1 MESTSIYAEYLQLT
15 KQYQTKYGKST
26 IVLLQVGAFFEVYG
40 FLSSKESS
48 LDTQIQE
55 FSQICSLNISEKKA
69 TFENR
74 QVIIAGFRDY
84 TLDKYIQRLSENGY
98 TSVVYVQEKTGKTIT
113 RVLDTIH
120 SPGTYLSQEI
130 ETNVLTNNIACIWM
144 DTFTKK
150 TIKTMVC
157 GIAIANI
164 FTGKSFLTEFQEP
177 FLIQPTT
184 FDDLERIITI
194 HAPSEVVFIYNS
206 SFDNE
211 SVKSILQFSGLSN
224 CARIIHKVS
233 VESSEKATNCMQQ
246 KYVDHILST
255 FYGAKS
261 MNGCQELQMYPTA
274 TQAFCYLLDFVQEHN
289 PNLVRNIEI
298 PRFQTTSN
306 VILANHTLKQLNI
319 LNPDSN
325 AINSSVASFLN
336 RCQSAMGKR
345 IFHAQL
351 VSPTTDTVWLNQEY
365 AATRNMLESDNYE
378 MVVPLRKLLG
388 QVCDIEKICRQLVVR
403 KLVPSSIAQLY
414 KSIGIAQQLWTCLG
428 ENTKIQQHL
437 TQDSIEIMCSTLI
450 QFLDTH
456 LWINRCSSVSSLSS
470 FEESIVK
477 PGVCEQLDKALTL
490 YQNNQTLFA
499 KIHSGL
505 NEAIR
510 INEQGTGTGTGKE
523 VEYVKIH
530 ETEKSGLTLQITKK
544 RGLILKKIAQNK
556 GSSTILDIPG
566 TSWTDFRLVTASSNA
581 DEIVFPLL
589 TTICNELLY
598 QKESLNKWIAFAY
611 NEVLRNLENDYYPI
625 LESVAQFLGKT
636 DVLMTKTFI
645 AKEYHYCCPKIEEE
659 TQEKS
664 KVKPSFVQ
672 ANGLR
677 HVIIEQI
684 HTKEIYVANDIG
696 LGIDPISGILLY
708 GTNAVGKTSLI
719 RALGI
724 AVIMA
729 QAGLFVPCTSFVYK
743 PYTAIF
749 SRILGNDDLFKGLST
764 FAVEMSELRVILKM
778 ADQNSLILGD
788 ELCSGTETESAL
800 SIFVAGL
807 MDLHQKQS
815 SFIFATHFHEII
827 RYNEIQEMSQLA
839 LKHMSVSYDRES
851 DKLIYDRTLKDGAG
865 NRMYGLEVCKSLH
878 LPEEFLEKAF
888 EIRRKYFPETKG
900 ELSHPVSRYNAAKIR
915 GNCEMCFLELGSEV
929 HHIHPQRDADPKTGI
944 IKIKSKTN
952 DKTNNKTN
960 DKINDKSS
968 KIFHKNHPANLMSI
982 CEKCHLKIHKIESN
996 SNN

>member
-15 KQYQTKYGKST
+15 KQYQEKYGKST

-40 FLSSKESS
+40 FQPLKSTN
-48 LDTQIQE
+48 DNMTTQIHE

-69 TFENR
+69 TFENH
-74 QVIIAGFRDY
+74 QIIMAGFRDY

-98 TSVVYVQEKTGKTIT
+98 TSVVYVQEKSGKTIT
-113 RVLDTIH
+113 RILDSIH

-130 ETNVLTNNIACIWM
+130 ETNILTNNVACIWIE
-144 DTFTKK
+144 TFTKRAN
-150 TIKTMVC
+150 KTMIC

-177 FLIQPTT
+177 FLIQPTS

-194 HAPSEVVFIYNS
+194 HAPSEVVFVYNS
-206 SFDNE
+206 SFDDE
-211 SVKSILQFSGLSN
+211 SVKSILQFSGLAS

-233 VESSEKATNCMQQ
+233 IESSEKATNCMQQ
-246 KYVDHILST
+246 KYINHILST
-255 FYGAKS
+255 FYGS
-261 MNGCQELQMYPTA
+261 NSVNGCQEFQMYPTA

-298 PRFQTTSN
+298 PMFQTTSN

-319 LNPDSN
+319 LGNSDN
-325 AINSSVASFLN
+325 NGIYSSVASFLN

-345 IFHAQL
+345 IFHTQL
-351 VSPTTDTVWLNQEY
+351 VSPTTNTVWLNQEY
-365 AATRNMLESDNYE
+365 AATTNMLESDNYA
-378 MVVPLRKLLG
+378 MVVPFRQLLG
-388 QVCDIEKICRQLVVR
+388 QVCDIEKVCRQLVVR
-403 KLVPSSIAQLY
+403 KVVPSSISQLY
-414 KSIGIAQQLWTCLG
+414 KSVGIAQQIWTCLD
-428 ENTKIQQHL
+428 ENAKMQEHL
-437 TQDSIEIMCSTLI
+437 TKDSIETMCSTLI

-490 YQNNQTLFA
+490 YQDNQTLFA

-505 NEAIR
+505 NEMIR
-510 INEQGTGTGTGKE
+510 SNENGTGSGPNKE

-530 ETEKSGLTLQITKK
+530 ETEKSGVTLQITKK

-566 TSWTDFRLVTASSNA
+566 TSWTDLRLVTASSNA
-581 DEIVFPLL
+581 DEIGFPLL
-589 TTICNELLY
+589 TKICNELLY

-636 DVLMTKTFI
+636 DVLTTKTFI
-645 AKEYHYCCPKIEEE
+645 AKEYHYCCPEIQEE
-659 TQEKS
+659 TEKQIQA
-664 KVKPSFVQ
+664 KPSFVQ

-684 HTKEIYVANDIG
+684 QTKEIYVANDIG

-729 QAGLFVPCTSFVYK
+729 QAGLFVPCSSFVYK

-807 MDLHQKQS
+807 MDLHKKQS

-827 RYNEIQEMSQLA
+827 RYNEIQEMKQLA
-839 LKHMSVSYDRES
+839 LKHMSVSYDRER

-878 LPEEFLEKAF
+878 LPDEFLEKAF

-900 ELSHPVSRYNAAKIR
+900 ELSYSVSRYNAAKIR
-915 GNCEMCFLELGSEV
+915 GNCEMCFIELGSEV
-929 HHIHPQRDADPKTGI
+929 HHIHPQCNADPKTGI
-944 IKIKSKTN
+944 IKIK
-952 DKTNNKTN
+952 NKST
-960 DKINDKSS
+960 
-968 KIFHKNHPANLMSI
+968 FHKNHPANLMNI
-982 CEKCHLKIHKIESN
+982 CEKCHLKIHKIES
-996 SNN
+996 SNK